1 MGVNVE
7 PGTGEGGIVEITKLV
22 TVTAGSLVPLEGR
35 RVGEPELVSGGE
47 EGDKE
52 SGGLEDGTVVGGKD
66 EGFVAGGNDEG
77 SVVGGMDGRSVVSGM
92 DERSVVSGMDEIS
105 LGSELGENVRSDVN
119 GREFME
125 EGREVEDV
133 MEETEMLLGVDVGKI
148 VSSVESRE
156 REGDRVKLGL
166 VIEDGG
172 LVTDEEM
179 LGEMEECE
187 SELITEERSTEGD
200 VEDGSLELDG
210 ETVELE
216 GDNRRLL
223 GSSEDVTD
231 VIDRLLGKLE
241 VELDG
246 TGGLDIEIE
255 GSREDVELKEVDKEL
270 GGGEDGGSESVEVES
285 IVGKETEDGGVELE
299 SSVLGSK
306 RAEGSGVLEDTLIGG
321 LVDGGL
327 SDVMLGGLDVDGG
340 SGEDVDAGGLLE
352 GGGGSVDGGT
362 GGEDGGTS
370 GVEVDAGGGVSVVV
384 VVGTGGELGGGGG
397 GGSLVTVT
405 GGGF

>member
-1 MGVNVE
+1 VGVNVE